1 MATIGWE
8 LRDRF
13 AAPTTRVGFL
23 MPPIRVARINSAEP
37 GPGLRP

>member
-8 LRDRF
+8 LQDRF

-23 MPPIRVARINSAEP
+23 MPLIRVARINSVEP
-37 GPGLRP
+37 DPGWRP